1 MKQGDGN
8 PGKSGHGRGTG
19 GVREVGE
26 ARKGGRRE
34 F

>member
-1 MKQGDGN
+1 MKQGMGIREKA
-8 PGKSGHGRGTG
+8 GAG
-19 GVREVGE
+19 GVQEVGE